1 MPYKDRSK
9 DKQWHRDKMRKR
21 RAILR
26 LNSRFVTPD
35 VTPDV
40 KLPPKIDADGNV
52 IPDYD

>member
-9 DKQWHRDKMRKR
+9 DKQWHRDKMRER
-21 RAILR
+21 RTILK

-35 VTPDV
+35 VTPDDV
-40 KLPPKIDADGNV
+40 SIPKIDADGNV